1 MRKVYKIHG
10 KTEVHLV
17 LESPSGKTK
26 YKIAFTK
33 GNLDPKML
41 APATYS
47 TSDPVIQDV
56 IERDK
61 LFGKVIFLDKVYG
74 DVTPAAS
81 TKEVSTAPA
90 SASST
95 KKGGKGAK
103 VETSSKPYDVKVMP
117 EVQTI
122 ADAAT
127 VLTAEGA
134 LASEFDGTVEGALKI
149 AKGLGISFPNLKEE

>member
-1 MRKVYKIHG
+1 MRKVYKING

-26 YKIAFTK
+26 YKLAFTK

-47 TSDPVIQDV
+47 TSDPVIQEV

-61 LFGKVIFLDKVYG
+61 LFNKVIFIDKVYG
-74 DVTPAAS
+74 EITPAAAHAAP
-81 TKEVSTAPA
+81 TAPA
-90 SASST
+90 APT
-95 KKGGKGAK
+95 KGKGGKGKAADK
-103 VETSSKPYDVKVMP
+103 GDALKEMP
-117 EVQTI
+117 EVKTL

-127 VLTAEGA
+127 VLTSEGA
-134 LASEFDGTVEGALKI
+134 PAADFDGTVEGALKI
-149 AKGLGISFPNLKEE
+149 AKGLGLSFPNLKAE